1 MLICQCLSEL
11 PLEDFDCPLI
21 DYGKKLSTK
30 SLIKIFVTA
39 QLDEWD
45 SYKNMEEKLGA
56 HPKLRKEIGVKEI
69 SGSQLS
75 RRIYDLPTEWLQ
87 NLFVKVVKK
96 IQLFTRGLTGL
107 PNGLGVLKIIDSTEI
122 RLPKNL
128 CDWAFISKSHTAV
141 KMHTRLVVASKD
153 VVYPD
158 KIVPSSGKLSD
169 NEGSDDLVEESN
181 SIYVMDRGY
190 PSREKFETWEEKGI
204 SYVVRITKSL
214 RLGILEKYT
223 PTHPSVTLDAK
234 VSYNVSKKPV
244 RCIEFMDEKER
255 TYRILTNRFDLTDQ
269 QVMEIYRARWTIE
282 LFFKWVK
289 QHLKLTKIWS
299 TKPQGIWNQMFLAL
313 IAYGLSLLIK
323 LQIPSD
329 RTTFGFFRLLQT
341 YLYQTVGSFMK
352 ALKKKKKRTSRGR
365 QKVPISKPKAKPE
378 FGSVARDKTEKK
390 KKKHK

>member
-1 MLICQCLSEL
+1 MNKKSIGREMLICQCLSQL
-11 PLEDFDCPLI
+11 PLEDYDCPLI

-30 SLIKIFVTA
+30 SLIKIFVAA

-56 HPKLRKEIGVKEI
+56 HPKLRKEIGIEEI

-75 RRIYDLPTEWLQ
+75 RRISDLPTEWLQ

-96 IQLFTRGLTGL
+96 IQLFTKGLKGL

-122 RLPKNL
+122 SLPKNL

-141 KMHTRLVVASKD
+141 KMHTRLVVASEN

-181 SIYVMDRGY
+181 AIYVMDRGY
-190 PSREKFETWEEKGI
+190 PSREKFQTWEEQGI
-204 SYVVRITKSL
+204 SYVVRLTKSL
-214 RLGILEKYT
+214 RLGILKKYT

-244 RCIEFMDEKER
+244 RCIEFMDE
-255 TYRILTNRFDLTDQ
+255 
-269 QVMEIYRARWTIE
+269 
-282 LFFKWVK
+282 
-289 QHLKLTKIWS
+289 
-299 TKPQGIWNQMFLAL
+299 
-313 IAYGLSLLIK
+313 
-323 LQIPSD
+323 
-329 RTTFGFFRLLQT
+329 
-341 YLYQTVGSFMK
+341 
-352 ALKKKKKRTSRGR
+352 
-365 QKVPISKPKAKPE
+365 
-378 FGSVARDKTEKK
+378 
-390 KKKHK
+390 